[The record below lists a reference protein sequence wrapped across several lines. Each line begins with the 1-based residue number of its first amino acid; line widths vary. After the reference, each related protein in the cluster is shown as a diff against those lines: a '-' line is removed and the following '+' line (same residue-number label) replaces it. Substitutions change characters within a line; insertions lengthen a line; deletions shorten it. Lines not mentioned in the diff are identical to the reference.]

1 MTCSFCKS
9 ENFMIFA
16 HPNGE
21 LPEWS
26 IGADSKSVV
35 PFGVPGVRIPHSPL
49 TTKESRRADGI
60 LLFFPVQPVL
70 KKIVKH
76 LLIEVELNVE
86 NVVESHGRGIDFAA
100 DGAMITFEGKSH

>member
-1 MTCSFCKS
+1 MAGSFCKS

-35 PFGVPGVRIPHSPL
+35 PFGVPGVRIPHSPQ
-49 TTKESRRADGI
+49 K
-60 LLFFPVQPVL
+60 V
-70 KKIVKH
+70 
-76 LLIEVELNVE
+76 
-86 NVVESHGRGIDFAA
+86 
-100 DGAMITFEGKSH
+100 

>member
-1 MTCSFCKS
+1 MAGSFCKS

-35 PFGVPGVRIPHSPL
+35 PFGVPGVRIPHSPQKAKD
-49 TTKESRRADGI
+49 TR
-60 LLFFPVQPVL
+60 L
-70 KKIVKH
+70 KI
-76 LLIEVELNVE
+76 
-86 NVVESHGRGIDFAA
+86 
-100 DGAMITFEGKSH
+100 

>member
-1 MTCSFCKS
+1 MPKIGSCENSREISLQHRVVKTGIASGISSTMGSFLTESGKKAPPCFGKS

-35 PFGVPGVRIPHSPL
+35 PFGVPGVRIPHSP
-49 TTKESRRADGI
+49 
-60 LLFFPVQPVL
+60 P
-70 KKIVKH
+70 
-76 LLIEVELNVE
+76 
-86 NVVESHGRGIDFAA
+86 
-100 DGAMITFEGKSH
+100 